1 MVASWSPGSGRP
13 TRLLAVL
20 VAATLVA
27 CGAPPDAG
35 GGDAGSGTTPPA
47 TPALVLVDDHGD
59 TLRLDQPAERI
70 ISLVPAMTEA
80 LYRMGAADRMV
91 GRTDY
96 DTLAAVQAL
105 PSVGGGLGPNLEV
118 IRTLEPQVVVTFA
131 GESDPRTS
139 AGLRSFG
146 IAEFA
151 VRPDGVAD
159 VPRIIGQLGRLTGTA
174 PAADSLV
181 AAIRADLQ
189 AVAGAVAPLPP
200 VDAAYLLG
208 GSPPLAAGPG
218 TFLSE
223 LLELGGG
230 RNLLSDLPELY
241 APVSPEALRSRGIEV
256 ILVSEGTRL
265 DARIADA
272 VRVARVPD
280 WVELPGPRLGEA
292 AWVVARAL
300 HPGLDGGPR

>member
-1 MVASWSPGSGRP
+1 M
-13 TRLLAVL
+13 TLLLALLCAAVL
-20 VAATLVA
+20 GA
-27 CGAPPDAG
+27 CGPADGDRSDAS
-35 GGDAGSGTTPPA
+35 GSENG
-47 TPALVLVDDHGD
+47 TPAAGIELVDDHGD
-59 TLRLDQPAERI
+59 TLALSAPARRV

-80 LYRMGAADRMV
+80 VHRFGASDRLV
-91 GRTDY
+91 ARTDY
-96 DTLAAVQAL
+96 DTLAALADL

-118 IRTLEPQVVVTFA
+118 IRTLDPDVVVSFA

-139 AGLRSFG
+139 AGLRSFD

-151 VRPDGVAD
+151 VRPDGIDD
-159 VPRIIGQLGRLTGTA
+159 VPRIITQLGRLTGRESG
-174 PAADSLV
+174 ADSLV
-181 AAIRADLQ
+181 GQIRADLQ
-189 AVAGAVAPLPP
+189 AVRGAVAQLSP
-200 VDAAYLLG
+200 VEAAYLLG

-230 RNLLSDLPELY
+230 RNMLSDLPELY
-241 APVSPEALRSRGIEV
+241 APVSPEALRSRGIRV

-265 DARIADA
+265 DSRIADA
-272 VRVARVPD
+272 VRVATVPN

-300 HPGLDGGPR
+300 HPGLPGGPP